1 MTERSGNQK
10 RQPCTAIRRD
20 GEPCRAWAIPGT
32 EPPRCAA
39 HRRPP
44 APDVDAAIVPGKNTF
59 AADSPRRCSATTAAG
74 RPCLG
79 WAVRGSDPPLCPAHG
94 GGRRGPGAPPGND
107 NAWVHGFYAATT
119 RALDT
124 IDEII
129 ADLAEKQILLSDFI
143 TEALSDPDGR
153 VTADGLMRVFALHG
167 QNASRLGRLL
177 RDRRALSGDAADGI
191 SAAIAQA
198 LEELQTELGAQLVG
212 DE

>member
-1 MTERSGNQK
+1 MTGRSDNQNP
-10 RQPCTAIRRD
+10 RRCTAIKRN
-20 GEPCRAWAIPGT
+20 GEPCRGWAVPGT
-32 EPPRCAA
+32 DPPRCAPHRA
-39 HRRPP
+39 HPRP
-44 APDVDAAIVPGKNTF
+44 DIDTAIVPEKNIF
-59 AADSPRRCSATTAAG
+59 DADSPRRCSAITAAG

-94 GGRRGPGAPPGND
+94 GGRRGPGAPLGND
-107 NAWVHGFYAATT
+107 NAWIHGFYAATT

-143 TEALSDPDGR
+143 TETLSDPDGR

-198 LEELQTELGAQLVG
+198 LEELQTELGTQLVG